1 MFQVAVPWECRD
13 KEDQARAAYH
23 NPLRRSNVA
32 LAQENLRLKRLLRQH
47 GIPWSDASKTHLD
60 GLEPGRRKTRASFRK
75 AEPTRPSLPTEVLL
89 RIIRFAMTSPFPIID
104 PLSTLSHETISDKE
118 SDRGNQIAI
127 HCLAAC
133 RAMHAEGT
141 RYLWEL
147 NDFVFTSPQALQNF
161 CGVDLHYRKQI
172 SHITLRVVARYY
184 DDQRRRH
191 KLELGYHEDLK
202 KDQPLKVYMR
212 PRESPLVRGGF
223 RCYTWNQVIDFLI
236 SLRPPYDPSHRD
248 KSIAPPRLLPNLTSI
263 RLDLVNFSDALVP
276 FSGSELHHVTSHELG
291 CSLNELQ
298 ITGMPF
304 DDAGMK
310 AAAELSGMLK
320 DEGLY
325 LDGPASFVAVKK
337 NLKELSGSRW
347 CSRVIRAWKAEDGE
361 LSDFDEL
368 EDDHNGSLSG
378 WHRPKLGILPPAPK
392 EEGHPASNRPDNAII
407 WKRVPLSRDS
417 TVRQWVQ
424 FSRYSGY
431 ELDSLDGTDGDGS
444 DACPCCGESHAEP
457 SFLNFLMENDDEY
470 ISSDG
475 L

>member
-1 MFQVAVPWECRD
+1 M
-13 KEDQARAAYH
+13 AYH
-23 NPLRRSNVA
+23 HPLRRSNHA

-47 GIPWSDASKTHLD
+47 GIPWSAASKAHLD
-60 GLEPGRRKTRASFRK
+60 CLEPGRRKTRATLRK
-75 AEPTRPSLPTEVLL
+75 IEPTRPSLPTEVLL
-89 RIIRFAMTSPFPIID
+89 RILRFAMTSPNPIID
-104 PLSTLSHETISDKE
+104 ALSPLSPENISDAEK
-118 SDRGNQIAI
+118 SRGNQIAI
-127 HCLAAC
+127 HCLATC

-147 NDFVFTSPQALQNF
+147 NDFVFTTPQALQAF

-172 SHITLRVVARYY
+172 SHITLRIVARYY

-191 KLELGYHEDLK
+191 KLEPGYHDDLK
-202 KDQPLKVYMR
+202 KDQPLIVHFR

-223 RCYTWNQVIDFLI
+223 RCYTWSQVIDFLMC
-236 SLRPPYDPSHRD
+236 LRPPYDPSHRGKD
-248 KSIAPPRLLPNLTSI
+248 VARPKLLPGLSSM

-276 FSGSELHHVTSHELG
+276 FSGSELHNITSHELG
-291 CSLNELQ
+291 CSLDELQ

-320 DEGLY
+320 DDGLY
-325 LDGPASFVAVKK
+325 LDGPASFVAQKK
-337 NLKELSGSRW
+337 NLRQLSGSKW
-347 CSRVIRAWKAEDGE
+347 CARVIRAWKAEDGD

-378 WHRPKLGILPPAPK
+378 WHRPKLGILPPVPK
-392 EEGHPASNRPDNAII
+392 EEDHPPSNRPDNAVI

-417 TVRQWVQ
+417 TQRQWGE

-431 ELDSLDGTDGDGS
+431 ELDSLDGSDVDGS
-444 DACPCCGESHAEP
+444 DTCPCCGESHAEP
-457 SFLNFLMENDDEY
+457 SFLNFLMDEDDEY
-470 ISSDG
+470 LSSE
-475 L
+475 